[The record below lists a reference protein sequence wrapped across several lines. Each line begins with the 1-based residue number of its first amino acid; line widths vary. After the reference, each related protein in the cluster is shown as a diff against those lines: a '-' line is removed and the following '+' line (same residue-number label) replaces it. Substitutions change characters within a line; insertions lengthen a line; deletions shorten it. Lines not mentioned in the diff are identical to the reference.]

1 MHFIVFQQTECLIR
15 ASMTFLKVP
24 FIFPKYF
31 FFSQQATFIKVCSQE
46 FSMDLLNWV
55 LDYWY
60 RGSSRKQ
67 TYLGLASYGNVK
79 IQTLNGSGEKRD
91 LFQWP

>member
-1 MHFIVFQQTECLIR
+1 
-15 ASMTFLKVP
+15 MTFLKVP

-31 FFSQQATFIKVCSQE
+31 FSSQQATFIKVCSQE

-60 RGSSRKQ
+60 SGSSRKQ

-79 IQTLNGSGEKRD
+79 IQTLYGSGEKRD